1 MTQLRY
7 AIILVLALLICCCG
21 EREDAHLL
29 GGWQATQVLQRGDS
43 LLLDPAEVGFSFLPN
58 NRYTYRSTLRYQ
70 EAGTWRYDNGFLFAQ
85 DTTRV
90 AVAERIVAVEKLTSD
105 SLVLR
110 MRADTTERVMTLLKQ

>member
-7 AIILVLALLICCCG
+7 ATLLVLALLLFRCG
-21 EREDAHLL
+21 EREDARLL
-29 GGWQATQVLQRGDS
+29 GKWQATQVLQRGDS

-58 NRYTYRSTLRYQ
+58 NRYAYRSTLRYE
-70 EAGTWRYDNGFLFAQ
+70 EAGTWRFDNGFLFAQ
-85 DTTRV
+85 DTTRA

>member
-1 MTQLRY
+1 M
-7 AIILVLALLICCCG
+7 
-21 EREDAHLL
+21 